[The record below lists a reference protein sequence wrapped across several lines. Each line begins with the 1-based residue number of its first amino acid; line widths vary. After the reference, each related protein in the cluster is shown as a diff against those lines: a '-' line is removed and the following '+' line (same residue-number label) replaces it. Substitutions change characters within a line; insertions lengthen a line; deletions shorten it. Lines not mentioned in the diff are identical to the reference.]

1 MEMCYDGA
9 LVMPSSYAVMNQD
22 EMTYVE
28 GGIACKTLGRIIDG
42 GITIISLLCGIGSG
56 VSMIREILRRNTKG
70 AIMVLTS
77 TALRWAGLSLAS
89 STISGLYGALS
100 FFTSC
105 TIGNAIAYGL
115 DRIDRV
121 KCDNNVAF

>member
-9 LVMPSSYAVMNQD
+9 LVLPNNYAMMSDD

-42 GITIISLLCGIGSG
+42 GITIISFLCGVGSG

-70 AIMVLTS
+70 AILVLTS
-77 TALRWAGLSLAS
+77 TALRWAGLSIAS
-89 STISGLYGALS
+89 GTISGLYSVLS
-100 FFTSC
+100 FFTNF

-121 KCDNNVAF
+121 KRDGNVAF